1 MASFTNEKQLQNSFF
16 HSLSKTATEGTQLP
30 FESPYKSGH
39 SIYLQDVLGEEVP
52 FAGDVTTADL
62 MVTLNPSLIKKYDKV
77 PLTPVA
83 GSNNQAWC
91 LYDSGK
97 FVKPWIEPTDVM
109 NSVGDLSHG
118 YQIRLYKENG
128 DFIPPTLG
136 AYNFLGY
143 SGLVIFNEGYTP
155 VDLGWGNV
163 KISVYVYIGT
173 SLRDS
178 LGGVLSGS
186 TWLSPVKG
194 IAIDNTLIDTPEEG
208 DRYLIGVGAVNDWE
222 NHDNEIAT
230 YTSGTWVFQEPK
242 KGDTVSNFD
251 NYSVYNYNNITWVEV
266 LINQWVTQD
275 GFMKTKTPL
284 GIDLQDNPLDN
295 VSRIDFK
302 TDYNVLDFK
311 EGRLFW
317 DDIYQTLRIINNDSE
332 TRRLGMDS
340 WVQVYNNSGADIPKG
355 SVVYIYNSDNETPVI
370 KLALSDDYETS
381 YLIGIVIENISN
393 EEKGNVLYYGVIEGI
408 DTGGFTE
415 GDILYIS
422 DDMAGSFENVKP
434 DGGSYIIS
442 LGIVLKSDSV
452 NGEIL
457 FYSNPQSFPAETFLP
472 TGWGD
477 KKPILTFDDTTRTLY
492 LTPEVDVYNYYMN
505 GNKYVFLNDDI
516 SINNDEGIYLVYY
529 DNDNLE
535 YRHYPSL
542 FDYEELKDKVLV
554 CLLYWNEEDSK
565 CEIILDKMYDLY
577 WNSGLRFFTYSQN
590 NLKYLYGITPSIDY
604 IDEDGSVEEHSR
616 FGFSSGA
623 VLDTDKIFK
632 TLEIEEDKG
641 LPVFYYKGNEDAPYL
656 RKETRAGYSFLNET
670 NGRMLFNTIDN
681 DNWILKEIQD
691 DYYMF
696 IHIYANTDYIEEDR
710 VVSFIGLNEYEDL
723 NSVEKGLYEEKEKLV
738 SLNIL
743 PKEFKHLYSILYKSS
758 DSFSNN
764 VKCIISSLHSGA
776 GYIPEEEI
784 KEVEEE
790 IEIVTVFKDNE
801 FKILHFDDDT
811 KSVTFN
817 LEDIGTGENR
827 EIKIYDEN
835 IGLSN
840 TIYSNVNPMPEK
852 IGGLEIGATFDNIPI
867 WQVLDTMLYPYQYPA
882 FTSFSIGGQ
891 NTTLEVGASTTD
903 NPEFLWATSNSSNIK
918 TDSVELIDVSGG
930 DVSIISNIGNTG
942 SYVSSISGVSRN
954 TAGSYVFRIKGL
966 NSKSQNFQRDL
977 TLNWRWRFY
986 YGESNSDTLTEA
998 DVKNLRVGNLGAGY
1012 TGTYNFS
1019 PTGYKY
1025 LCYPVSWGSL
1035 SGWKDQSNNLP
1046 IPLAS
1051 PYIVSIT
1058 NINGVTEDYYC
1069 YRTYNILGGSIT
1081 AVVS

>member
-62 MVTLNPSLIKKYDKV
+62 MVTLNPSVIKKYDKV

-408 DTGGFTE
+408 DTDGFTE

-422 DDMAGSFENVKP
+422 DDIAGSFENVKP

-457 FYSNPQSFPAETFLP
+457 FYSNPQSFP
-472 TGWGD
+472 
-477 KKPILTFDDTTRTLY
+477 
-492 LTPEVDVYNYYMN
+492 
-505 GNKYVFLNDDI
+505 
-516 SINNDEGIYLVYY
+516 
-529 DNDNLE
+529 
-535 YRHYPSL
+535 
-542 FDYEELKDKVLV
+542 
-554 CLLYWNEEDSK
+554 
-565 CEIILDKMYDLY
+565 
-577 WNSGLRFFTYSQN
+577 
-590 NLKYLYGITPSIDY
+590 
-604 IDEDGSVEEHSR
+604 
-616 FGFSSGA
+616 
-623 VLDTDKIFK
+623 
-632 TLEIEEDKG
+632 
-641 LPVFYYKGNEDAPYL
+641 
-656 RKETRAGYSFLNET
+656 
-670 NGRMLFNTIDN
+670 
-681 DNWILKEIQD
+681 
-691 DYYMF
+691 
-696 IHIYANTDYIEEDR
+696 
-710 VVSFIGLNEYEDL
+710 
-723 NSVEKGLYEEKEKLV
+723 
-738 SLNIL
+738 
-743 PKEFKHLYSILYKSS
+743 
-758 DSFSNN
+758 
-764 VKCIISSLHSGA
+764 
-776 GYIPEEEI
+776 
-784 KEVEEE
+784 
-790 IEIVTVFKDNE
+790 KDNE

-840 TIYSNVNPMPEK
+840 TIYSNANPMPEK